1 MLYGAM
7 LALGTALAVPI
18 AAVAGAISQARA
30 ATSALEAIGRQPEAS
45 RDIQTNLIIAL
56 AMIES
61 LVIYALI
68 VFVILQGRLPAVVDM
83 LSAVT
88 R

>member
-30 ATSALEAIGRQPEAS
+30 AASALEAIGRQPEAS

-68 VFVILQGRLPAVVDM
+68 VFVILQGRLPAVAEM
-83 LSAVT
+83 L
-88 R
+88 RGLGQ